1 MVINAT
7 GPFTDRVRRLA
18 DESIASMISPSQ
30 GIHLVFD
37 RSFLPGN
44 SAIMVPH
51 TRDGRVMFAIPWKG
65 HTLVGTT
72 DTPIQEVSLEPRPL
86 PEEIDFILETAG
98 QYLHKAPAR
107 SDVLSVF
114 VGIRP
119 LANRGDSGNTAALSR
134 EHTIRIDRSG
144 LLTIAGGKWTT
155 YRRMAEDC
163 IDQAAVLAELP
174 EKPAVTLHLDIH
186 GFHNHAGE
194 FGNFAIY
201 GSDGGAIQEL
211 IRHDPEPGRAVALGA
226 DLLRCR
232 SGLGGKSR
240 NGPECRRCARA
251 SYPGAIPQ
259 CPSGFGNG
267 SPGRRHHG
275 A

>member
-1 MVINAT
+1 
-7 GPFTDRVRRLA
+7 
-18 DESIASMISPSQ
+18 
-30 GIHLVFD
+30 
-37 RSFLPGN
+37 
-44 SAIMVPH
+44 
-51 TRDGRVMFAIPWKG
+51 MFAIPWKG

-72 DTPIQEVSLEPRPL
+72 DTPIEEVSLEPRPL
-86 PEEIDFILETAG
+86 PEEVDFILETAG
-98 QYLHKAPAR
+98 QYLHRAPSR

-134 EHTIRIDRSG
+134 EHMIRIDNSG

-186 GFHNHAGE
+186 GFHKKASE

-211 IRHDPEPGRAVALGA
+211 IRQDPSLAEPLHSALPYCAAEVVWAARIEMARNVEDVLARRTRALF
-226 DLLRCR
+226 L
-232 SGLGGKSR
+232 
-240 NGPECRRCARA
+240 NARA
-251 SYPGAIPQ
+251 ASEMAPQVAAIMARELQ
-259 CPSGFGNG
+259 YGDGWIRQQVLAFQELARQYMIAS
-267 SPGRRHHG
+267 
-275 A
+275 